1 MDAIKILSVD
11 DEAPMEL
18 LLKQYFRHKIR
29 NGEYE
34 FYFARNG
41 VEALDVLN
49 CTPDISIILLDINM
63 PEMDGLTMLAKVNEM
78 HNPLLRVIMVS
89 AYGDLSNIRQAMNSG
104 AFDFVMKPIDMND
117 LSLTIEKAI
126 QQINF
131 VCEAQKEHTQLES
144 LKQDLITANSI
155 QQYFLPQQFPPF
167 PELSDHLDVF
177 ASMEAAKN
185 IGGDFYDFFRVDDD
199 HIAFVIGDVCGKG
212 IPAALFMAFCC
223 SVIRSKGVLC
233 KSACESITTSN
244 RLLASYSVD
253 CMFVT
258 AFYAIYNT
266 KTGQVDCCNAGH
278 NPPLLLRHDGRVEE
292 LPLLENPMLG
302 IFDDATFKGNSIQMN
317 PGDTLVM
324 YTDGVTE
331 ARNAEKEELGTK
343 RLRTIVGGLTGKDSR
358 QVTEVVKKAISDFV
372 GNEEQSDDI
381 TMLVINRK

>member
-1 MDAIKILSVD
+1 MAVIKILSVD

-18 LLKQYFRHKIR
+18 LMKQYFRHKIR

-41 VEALDVLN
+41 VEALDLLN
-49 CTPDISIILLDINM
+49 STPGIEIILLDINM
-63 PEMDGLTMLAKVNEM
+63 PEMDGQTLLANVNEM

-89 AYGDLSNIRQAMNSG
+89 AYGDLSNIRQAMNNG

-117 LSLTIEKAI
+117 LSVTIEKAI
-126 QQINF
+126 EQINY
-131 VCEAQKEHTQLES
+131 VYESQREHAQLES
-144 LKQDLITANSI
+144 LKQDLTTANSI

-167 PELSDHLDVF
+167 PEVSDHLDVF

-223 SVIRSKGVLC
+223 STIRSKGVLF
-233 KSACESITTSN
+233 KSARESITESN

-258 AFYAIYNT
+258 VFYAIYNT

-278 NPPLLLRHDGRVEE
+278 NPPLLLRRDGSVEE
-292 LPLLENPMLG
+292 LLRLENPMLG
-302 IFDDATFKGNSIQMN
+302 IFEEATFKEHSLQME

-324 YTDGVTE
+324 FTDGVTE
-331 ARNAEKEELGTK
+331 AWNAQKEELGVE
-343 RLRTIVGGLTGKDSR
+343 RLKTIVSSQTGKDSR
-358 QVTEVVKKAISDFV
+358 QVVEAVKAAISDFV
-372 GNEEQSDDI
+372 GEEEQSDDI

>member
-302 IFDDATFKGNSIQMN
+302 IFDDATFKENSIQMN

>member
-1 MDAIKILSVD
+1 
-11 DEAPMEL
+11 MEL

-302 IFDDATFKGNSIQMN
+302 IFDDATFKENSIQMN